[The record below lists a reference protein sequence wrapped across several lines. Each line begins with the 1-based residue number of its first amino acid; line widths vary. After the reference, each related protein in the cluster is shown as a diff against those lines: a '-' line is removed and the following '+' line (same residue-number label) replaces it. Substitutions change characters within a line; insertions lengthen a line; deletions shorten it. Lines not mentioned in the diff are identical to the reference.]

1 MLEEARG
8 VLLFDVT
15 APDNVQHA
23 NAAALAVSRG
33 ETALE
38 KTLEDVQVNI
48 NGGGGGVW
56 WRVFPGIVSTFVFCF
71 FLEGGL
77 TQSLY
82 YVSTHCVMF
91 RPIFLRPI
99 VFLRP
104 TVCFPQANQEIWSE
118 CCAKLGQ
125 AALALSDLKK
135 AQLCGSLCASGLSSS
150 SVREVLYMLVVLV
163 VYLPVPIII

>member
-1 MLEEARG
+1 MSFFFLFPGQFKKKYFFISLFLSSPPDFSSTTDICSTAGMAMLEEARG

-38 KTLEDVQVNI
+38 KTLEDVQ
-48 NGGGGGVW
+48 
-56 WRVFPGIVSTFVFCF
+56 
-71 FLEGGL
+71 
-77 TQSLY
+77 
-82 YVSTHCVMF
+82 
-91 RPIFLRPI
+91 
-99 VFLRP
+99 
-104 TVCFPQANQEIWSE
+104 ANQAIWSE

-163 VYLPVPIII
+163 VYLPVPIIL

>member
-38 KTLEDVQVNI
+38 KTLEDV
-48 NGGGGGVW
+48 
-56 WRVFPGIVSTFVFCF
+56 
-71 FLEGGL
+71 
-77 TQSLY
+77 
-82 YVSTHCVMF
+82 
-91 RPIFLRPI
+91 
-99 VFLRP
+99 
-104 TVCFPQANQEIWSE
+104 QANQEIWSE